1 VEQERYK
8 WIDGERLFYGNNAT
22 FYPKTQSLWMKYCLN
37 VYQYSRLLYCIKPK
51 WVARSKL

>member
-22 FYPKTQSLWMKYCLN
+22 FYPKTQSLWMKYCLK